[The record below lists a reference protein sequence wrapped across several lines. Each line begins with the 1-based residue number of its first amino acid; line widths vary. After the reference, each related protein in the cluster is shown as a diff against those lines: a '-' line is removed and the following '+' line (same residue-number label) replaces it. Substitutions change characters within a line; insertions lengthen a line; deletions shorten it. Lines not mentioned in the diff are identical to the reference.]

1 MLSPQPQAEVSSREV
16 PPSASVA
23 ACAAPAEAPGPSP
36 DQVSE
41 LKRKIL
47 AAVNLADYNLAGE
60 LNAELVAVVEQ
71 QQAQNPAAEA
81 HAPADDAA
89 AATAAAPDNAV
100 TENAAAD
107 VADSPR
113 QLRSDAAAEENS
125 LWHNGDQQPEEWSND
140 FPTLKFPD
148 TDCPVCGRPPG
159 KNVR

>member
-81 HAPADDAA
+81 HAAADDAA
-89 AATAAAPDNAV
+89 AAHFWN
-100 TENAAAD
+100 
-107 VADSPR
+107 R
-113 QLRSDAAAEENS
+113 QYSTVLS
-125 LWHNGDQQPEEWSND
+125 
-140 FPTLKFPD
+140 
-148 TDCPVCGRPPG
+148 CPV
-159 KNVR
+159 NAES